1 MSKVFKSITIE
12 LGVSDILLIN
22 SGLRYIIK
30 DSERDEIDKTL
41 AQDLTERIVKEVSNN
56 AIMIERGD

>member
-30 DSERDEIDKTL
+30 DLERDEIDKTL
-41 AQDLTERIVKEVSNN
+41 AQDLTERIIEAVNHN

>member
-30 DSERDEIDKTL
+30 DLERDEIDKTL
-41 AQDLTERIVKEVSNN
+41 AQDLTERIVEAVNNN

>member
-41 AQDLTERIVKEVSNN
+41 AQDLTERIVEAVNHN

>member
-41 AQDLTERIVKEVSNN
+41 AQDLTERIVEAVNNN